1 MFTFSNVS
9 IADLSIT
16 VTNASAIG
24 LRDILYPISLVR
36 SDSYLPPGPAHRCWP
51 GPLSIAS

>member
-16 VTNASAIG
+16 LTNASVIG
-24 LRDILYPISLVR
+24 LRVFCTPLVLLEMIVICLL
-36 SDSYLPPGPAHRCWP
+36 DQHIGAGQDL
-51 GPLSIAS
+51 